1 MLALSPYTLIPITV
15 LIHDWNQPGPSSL
28 FCNHMGIQKIKR
40 PTVFHVN
47 GRYTLDGLRKERP
60 KCSSSAPS
68 HLPVPPQMKGGR
80 AQAGCEEETG
90 KFRSLA
96 VHFWRGS
103 RHPSYSGRSLFTD
116 PLTCLNSSG
125 NKKLLQTVA
134 AIIRVSLQADPPF
147 VSSMKIYIYLTLVW
161 LLINLLRRSLGL
173 PTQWSLSLLR
183 CSEVCYCMLMMSPW
197 SSTKIKKIIW
207 LTCRCL
213 PESGEDTSR
222 K

>member
-28 FCNHMGIQKIKR
+28 IRNHMGIQKIKR

-103 RHPSYSGRSLFTD
+103 RHPSDSGRGLFTD

-161 LLINLLRRSLGL
+161 LLINLCASSFARFANAVITFTPKVLWGL
-173 PTQWSLSLLR
+173 LLYVNDESMEFNKNQENYMTNVSLLAR
-183 CSEVCYCMLMMSPW
+183 ERGRYIP
-197 SSTKIKKIIW
+197 
-207 LTCRCL
+207 
-213 PESGEDTSR
+213 
-222 K
+222 